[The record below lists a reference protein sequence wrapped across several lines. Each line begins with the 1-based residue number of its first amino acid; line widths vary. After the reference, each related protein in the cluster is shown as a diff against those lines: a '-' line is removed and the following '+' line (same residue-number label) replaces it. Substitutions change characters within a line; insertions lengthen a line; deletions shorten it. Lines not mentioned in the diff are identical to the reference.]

1 MGRIGK
7 LVKVPLRDLWKHE
20 ADHFTTWLEENIDVL
35 SESIGVKLNVIERE
49 KAVGTFF
56 VDLLAEDSQG
66 NNVIIENQLE
76 RTDHTHLGQII
87 TYLTN
92 LEAKTAI
99 WITKEPRQEHIN
111 AINWLNETTNVDF
124 YLIKLEAYKIDESP
138 SAPFFSIICKPDRE
152 TKELGVEKKELAE
165 RHHLRLDF
173 WTLLIEKC
181 KTNLK
186 LFASV
191 KPNANPR
198 SSLRAGKTGKA
209 GINYN
214 FKINIEYGAV
224 NLYIDT
230 GYREKNQDIFDELF
244 ARKKDIEHQ
253 LGQELRWEKP
263 NKDRRIGYIQYQYY
277 DGSLRERD
285 KWDELQNRMIEGMEK
300 FQRIFSR
307 YVKE

>member
-1 MGRIGK
+1 MGKIGK
-7 LVKVPLRDLWKHE
+7 LVKVPLRDLWKYE

-35 SESIGVKLNVIERE
+35 SESIEVKLNVIERE

-138 SAPFFSIICKPDRE
+138 SAPLFITICKPDRE

-165 RHHLRLDF
+165 RHYLRLDF

-181 KTNLK
+181 KDCLK
-186 LFASV
+186 LFSSI
-191 KPNANPR
+191 KPGTD
-198 SSLRAGKTGKA
+198 SWLSAGAGRTGF
-209 GINYN
+209 NYN
-214 FKINIEYGAV
+214 FMITMRYGAIK
-224 NLYIDT
+224 LYMDT
-230 GYREKNQDIFDELF
+230 GSWEKNQDIFDNLF
-244 ARKKDIEHQ
+244 STKKDIEHQ
-253 LGQELRWEKP
+253 FGQELIWEKP
-263 NKDRRIGYIQYQYY
+263 NKDRRGIYVQYQYH

-285 KWDELQNRMIEGMEK
+285 KWDELQDRMIEGMET
-300 FQRIFSR
+300 FQRIFSK
-307 YVKE
+307 YIKE